1 MCNGACTCS
10 VTCVPQPSEPIKWL
24 QQNWL
29 TWYAHGKIIP
39 VISFYIYKASV
50 AKGAHTGVA
59 FVKSLT
65 ALSHLLQLQQW
76 LTQNFQTLCRSHML
90 NEITV
95 RRQLYVRMRVCA
107 SVGVVY
113 PASTQP
119 TENEG
124 GVSKTEKKKSLQ
136 NRAVCN
142 QFHFPVFQSRIHILE
157 KLKTP
162 LKGIRPEATIDC
174 RILCCGKIFIK
185 WGEL

>member
-95 RRQLYVRMRVCA
+95 RRQLYVRMRVCERGRRV
-107 SVGVVY
+107 SCVY
-113 PASTQP
+113 TAYWKWGRSF
-119 TENEG
+119 
-124 GVSKTEKKKSLQ
+124 KDRKKKSLQ